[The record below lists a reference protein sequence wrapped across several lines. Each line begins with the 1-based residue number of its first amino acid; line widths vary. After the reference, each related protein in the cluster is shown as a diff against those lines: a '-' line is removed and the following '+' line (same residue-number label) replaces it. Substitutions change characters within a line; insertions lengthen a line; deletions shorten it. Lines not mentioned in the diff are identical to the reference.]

1 MARTKNYTKLIEQLQ
16 KKMTM
21 VDEKM
26 DNLNIE
32 LKKLESEKCE
42 LEASIDSLK
51 MEQLMRML
59 DEKGLTIDQVAN
71 MVAGEERE

>member
-1 MARTKNYTKLIEQLQ
+1 MARTKNYTKLIDQLQ
-16 KKMTM
+16 KKMTI
-21 VDEKM
+21 VDEKI

-32 LKKLESEKCE
+32 LKKLENEKSK

-59 DEKGLTIDQVAN
+59 DEKGLTVDQVAN
-71 MVAGEERE
+71 MVVGEQK

>member
-32 LKKLESEKCE
+32 LKKLKSEKCE